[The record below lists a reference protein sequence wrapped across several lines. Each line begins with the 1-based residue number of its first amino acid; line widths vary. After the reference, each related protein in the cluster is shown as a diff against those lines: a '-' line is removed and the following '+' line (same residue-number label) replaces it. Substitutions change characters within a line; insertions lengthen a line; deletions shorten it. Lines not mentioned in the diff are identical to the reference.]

1 MRPSIIDEYGVNF
14 QQHLV
19 DKYGKKLWSD
29 EDLKGWIED
38 NTRSF
43 VAKNAFRKFLAKR
56 GA

>member
-1 MRPSIIDEYGVNF
+1 MIDEYGIKF
-14 QQHLV
+14 QSHLV
-19 DKYGKKLWSD
+19 EKYGRKLWAD
-29 EDLKGWIED
+29 VDLKGWIED